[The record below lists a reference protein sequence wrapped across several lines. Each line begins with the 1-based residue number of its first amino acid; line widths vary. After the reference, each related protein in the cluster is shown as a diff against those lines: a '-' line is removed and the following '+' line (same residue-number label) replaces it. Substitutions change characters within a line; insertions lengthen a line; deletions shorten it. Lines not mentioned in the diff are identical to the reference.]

1 MKRSHRLVWSR
12 VSAPSVLALCLL
24 AFYAVAVHAQT
35 PQLRDNLISI
45 VTDAQASG
53 SIGNDPGETQNLY
66 NDPKHRDVRDRLQ
79 QRLTA
84 WQQSIGDPLL
94 ARPHRPQ

>member
-1 MKRSHRLVWSR
+1 MKRSHRLVWSG
-12 VSAPSVLALCLL
+12 VSVPSVLALCLL
-24 AFYAVAVHAQT
+24 AFYAVAVHTQT
-35 PQLRDNLISI
+35 PQLRYNLISI

-53 SIGNDPGETQNLY
+53 SSGNDPGKTQNLY